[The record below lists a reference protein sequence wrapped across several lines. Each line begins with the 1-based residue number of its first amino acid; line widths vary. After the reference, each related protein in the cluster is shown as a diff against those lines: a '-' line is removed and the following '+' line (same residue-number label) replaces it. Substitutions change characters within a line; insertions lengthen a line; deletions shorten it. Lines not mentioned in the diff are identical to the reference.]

1 MAEQR
6 FDRNELGVGVIGCG
20 RMGRHRARVAS
31 AHPAV
36 RYLAVSDASEAQA
49 GKLGEETGAHSIG
62 TDNSA
67 VIQDPNV
74 TTVIVSTPESLH
86 TALVMEALEAG
97 KPVLVE
103 KPLATDRD
111 EALSLLRAAEERGV
125 ELRIGYSQRFKRGY
139 FLAKRFIDEGKL
151 GSVIGGTAR
160 VYNTQAHA
168 IAILGRDPHVSPVV
182 DVLTYYVDLIG
193 WLMPDDAPVEVYSQ
207 GNGTI
212 LSEYSAYDGPPDI
225 SHALVRYASG
235 ATISYTISYAFP
247 SEYPSM
253 GQSPRLELLGT
264 DGVLMLDEEGRS
276 HIGFSEHGVEHAY
289 VPGHTQK
296 LGFLGTTSSGDW
308 ALGQM
313 FGPIGDETR
322 SWLDHLSAGGPLN
335 HTTPRQAMQNLEI
348 TLAMEASAAS
358 GQPVKVELPF

>member
-6 FDRNELGVGVIGCG
+6 FDRKELGVGVVGCG

-31 AHPAV
+31 AHAGV
-36 RYLAVSDASEAQA
+36 RYLALSDSSIEQA
-49 GKLGEETGAHSIG
+49 RKLGEETGAHSVG
-62 TDNSA
+62 SDNSA

-86 TALVMEALEAG
+86 TALVMEAIEAG

-103 KPLATDRD
+103 KPLATSRD
-111 EALSLLRAAEERGV
+111 EALQVLRAAEARGV
-125 ELRIGYSQRFKRGY
+125 ELRIGYSQRFRRGY
-139 FLAKRFIDEGKL
+139 FLAKRFIEDGKL

-168 IAILGRDPHVSPVV
+168 ISILGRDPHVSPVV
-182 DVLTYYVDLIG
+182 DVLTYYVDLVG
-193 WLMPDDAPVEVYSQ
+193 WLMPDNPPVEVYSQ

-212 LSEYSAYDGPPDI
+212 LRQHSAYDGPPDV
-225 SHALVRYASG
+225 SHALVRYADG
-235 ATISYTISYAFP
+235 ATISYTISYVLP

-253 GQSPRLELLGT
+253 GQSPRLEMLGT
-264 DGVLMLDEEGRS
+264 EGVLLLDEEMRS
-276 HIGFSEHGVEHAY
+276 HIAFSERGLEHAY
-289 VPGHTQK
+289 VPDHAQK
-296 LGFLGTTSSGDW
+296 LGFLGTTTSGDW

-313 FGPIGDETR
+313 FGPIGEETR
-322 SWLDHLSAGGPLN
+322 SWLDHLSAGGPLH
-335 HTTPRQAMQNLEI
+335 HTTPRQAMQNLEV

-358 GQPVKVELPF
+358 GQPVQMDLPS